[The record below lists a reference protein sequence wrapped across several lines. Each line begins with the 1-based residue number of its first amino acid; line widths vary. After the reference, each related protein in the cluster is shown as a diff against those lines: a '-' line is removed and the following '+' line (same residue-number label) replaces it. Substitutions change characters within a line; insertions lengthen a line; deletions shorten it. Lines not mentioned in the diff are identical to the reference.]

1 MERIQVTAKARAISS
16 KGHLKELRS
25 QGFVPCVVYGKNT
38 DAAAVTVGSKDISA
52 IINSPAGANTLVDLI
67 VDGKKETV
75 IIKELLRDILLQ
87 DRFVHVDFLQIS
99 LKDKL
104 EVQVPVVLT
113 GEAPGVKEGGIVQQ
127 SLREIA
133 LKCLPSEIPDQ
144 VELDI
149 SSLGVGETLTVADI
163 KVPASSEIISDTE
176 EAVVTIVASRGAAD
190 SEEADASVEDT
201 AKEEE

>member
-1 MERIQVTAKARAISS
+1 MERIQVPAKVRAISS
-16 KGHLKELRS
+16 KGHLRELRS

-67 VDGKKETV
+67 VDGKTETV
-75 IIKELLRDILLQ
+75 IIKELKRDILFQ
-87 DRFVHVDFLQIS
+87 ERFVHVDFMQIS

-113 GEAPGVKEGGIVQQ
+113 GEAPGVKEGGIIQQ
-127 SLREIA
+127 TLREVA
-133 LKCLPSEIPDQ
+133 LKCLPAEIPDQ

-149 SSLGVGETLTVADI
+149 SALGLGETLIVANI
-163 KVPASSEIISDTE
+163 KVPIGSEIISDTE
-176 EAVVTIVASRGAAD
+176 EAVVTVVASKVAAD
-190 SEEADASVEDT
+190 SEEADVSIEGT
-201 AKEEE
+201 EKEEE